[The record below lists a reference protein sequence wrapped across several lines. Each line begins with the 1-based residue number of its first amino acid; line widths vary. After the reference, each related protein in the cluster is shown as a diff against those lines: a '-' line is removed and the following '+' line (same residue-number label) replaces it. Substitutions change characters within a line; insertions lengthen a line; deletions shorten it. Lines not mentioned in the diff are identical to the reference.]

1 MYIHDPVYVYMD
13 HYGSAA
19 YGSTLPTP
27 PGAPLVEYCQVC
39 AQEKKNFQVLHMY
52 CIFAYK
58 FHKDT
63 PFIEVDMNISSS
75 SVRTIL
81 GKMPWGGPVTT
92 GI

>member
-1 MYIHDPVYVYMD
+1 MYRWVIMGQQLLV
-13 HYGSAA
+13 
-19 YGSTLPTP
+19 LPSP
-27 PGAPLVEYCQVC
+27 HPRRSFGWQVW

-63 PFIEVDMNISSS
+63 PFIEVNMNISPSP
-75 SVRTIL
+75 VRTIL

>member
-1 MYIHDPVYVYMD
+1 MYIWIIMGQQLMVLP
-13 HYGSAA
+13 
-19 YGSTLPTP
+19 LPTP

-39 AQEKKNFQVLHMY
+39 AQEKKN
-52 CIFAYK
+52 YK

-63 PFIEVDMNISSS
+63 PSIEVNMNISPSP
-75 SVRTIL
+75 VRTIL